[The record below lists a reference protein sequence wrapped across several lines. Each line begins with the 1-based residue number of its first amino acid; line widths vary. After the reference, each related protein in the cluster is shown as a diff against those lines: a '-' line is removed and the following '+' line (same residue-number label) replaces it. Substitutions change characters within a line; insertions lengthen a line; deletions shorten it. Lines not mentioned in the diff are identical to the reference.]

1 MESDSDIDEIVQN
14 DISPPPIDDNFK
26 TKLVN
31 LKKQLHAVV
40 ITGPKLGTPNAQSDK
55 VFNTY
60 REHIINIYKLFKKA
74 QNGTITNTNTNLSQF
89 PEDSRESIRNLLEFI
104 NSYFK
109 SPKNKTEDML
119 PYEHAIENFKN
130 YPYTLSIQY

>member
-1 MESDSDIDEIVQN
+1 VHIPSSISSHASEERSQEQN
-14 DISPPPIDDNFK
+14 REKALLI
-26 TKLVN
+26 
-31 LKKQLHAVV
+31 LKA
-40 ITGPKLGTPNAQSDK
+40 
-55 VFNTY
+55 
-60 REHIINIYKLFKKA
+60 KLFKKA

>member
-1 MESDSDIDEIVQN
+1 MSDSESDIDENIQN
-14 DISPPPIDDNFK
+14 EISPPLIDDNFK
-26 TKLVN
+26 TNLVN
-31 LKKQLHAVV
+31 LKKKLHEIV

-74 QNGTITNTNTNLSQF
+74 QNGTITTNSLSQF
-89 PEDSRESIRNLLEFI
+89 PEDSRESISNLLKFI

-109 SPKNKTEDML
+109 NPKNKTEDML
-119 PYEHAIENFKN
+119 PYEHAIENFKK
-130 YPYTLSIQY
+130 YPYTLSI